1 MRIVLT
7 IIRAMRTWTRRGFSL
22 QAESQTDETLSLAS
36 GMPTKP
42 QDTLNTTWRS
52 LEGFA
57 YSIAVGAFHREV
69 NQPAERREL
78 NEPAAHREVNQPAAK
93 QQLAVHVVSDL
104 ATSSSDL
111 ALWLMTREQSNE
123 AECVLRATVD
133 DLEGVLAWAEG
144 ETRDACVE
152 GLADAA
158 SELGFLLAAQGRK
171 DEVAVLLTRCQRAL
185 VLEISR
191 HEAT

>member
-1 MRIVLT
+1 MFELAMRIVLT
-7 IIRAMRTWTRRGFSL
+7 IIRAMRTWTRRGLVAGDSPRGEL
-22 QAESQTDETLSLAS
+22 ETERQTDEPLSLAS
-36 GMPTKP
+36 GTATKP
-42 QDTLNTTWRS
+42 QDTVNTTWRS

-57 YSIAVGAFHREV
+57 YSIAVSAFRREV
-69 NQPAERREL
+69 TGPAKS
-78 NEPAAHREVNQPAAK
+78 NK
-93 QQLAVHVVSDL
+93 QLAVHVVSDL

-111 ALWLMTREQSNE
+111 ALWLMTHEQSNE

-158 SELGFLLAAQGRK
+158 SELGFLLATQGRK

-185 VLEISR
+185 VLEISM
-191 HEAT
+191 HEAP